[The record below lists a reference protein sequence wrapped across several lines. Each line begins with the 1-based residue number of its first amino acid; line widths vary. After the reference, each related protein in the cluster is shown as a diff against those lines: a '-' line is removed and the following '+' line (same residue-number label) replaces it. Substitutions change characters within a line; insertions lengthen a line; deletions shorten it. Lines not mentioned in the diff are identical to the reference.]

1 MHWMTK
7 MPYLTKFAL
16 KQLLLCLTL
25 AVGISLIAGAAAAGP
40 LDDAKA
46 SGLVGERPDG
56 YLGIVPSTVPLEV
69 SQLVEEVNAQRRAAY
84 ADIAAKNGTS
94 VEAVGVLTAE
104 KLYQR
109 AEPGAYLMNK
119 SGQWTRK

>member
-1 MHWMTK
+1 
-7 MPYLTKFAL
+7 MPYLTKLAL
-16 KQLLLCLTL
+16 KQFFLGFALI
-25 AVGISLIAGAAAAGP
+25 VGLSLMPGVAAAGA

-46 SGLVGERPDG
+46 AGLVGERPDG
-56 YLGIVPSTVPLEV
+56 FVGVVPSTVPLEV
-69 SQLVEEVNAQRRAAY
+69 AQLVEEINAQRRAAY

-94 VEAVGVLTAE
+94 VDAVGVLTAE

-109 AEPGAYLMNK
+109 AQPGEYLMSK